1 MLAKLKIENIAII
14 ELADIDFEDGF
25 NVMTG
30 ETGAGKSIIIDSINA
45 VTGERTS
52 KELIRTGAESGR
64 VSAVFENTG
73 GEVSELLNEMGI
85 ECDGSVILSRLIKK
99 DGKNICTVNGNP
111 VTVSTLKAI
120 GSHLINIH
128 GQHDS
133 QSLLQPE
140 NHCSFIDDF
149 GENQSLIEKY
159 TKSYENL
166 LDIQSKIRSID
177 TDEQQKARRIDM
189 LTYQINELEEAEITV
204 GETETLTQRR
214 SFLRNAQD
222 IIDALN
228 SAYESLMADGG
239 GIDSV
244 SDAAYELENAAGMYD
259 GAAAV
264 SQRITDAKYELE
276 DCCSEIR
283 SLLSS
288 AESDPD
294 ELDEV
299 EERLDLLK
307 RMSSKYGATE
317 EKMLAFLENA
327 KTELESI
334 NLSAERLEQLEKEK
348 EKALAETKQLADK
361 LTQRRQKA
369 GEQLSK
375 RICSELKFLDMPNVR
390 FTASRKEKPLSPDG
404 ADEIEFLI
412 SPNVGE
418 EPKPLAKIASG
429 GELSRI
435 MLAIKNVLSG
445 NSDETMIFDEIDTGV
460 SGSAARK
467 IAEKLS
473 QVSQGRQVICVTHLA
488 QIAAQA
494 DCHFMIDKFVK
505 NQKTFTRVT
514 HLDYNGRTEELARLM
529 GAGDDKTA
537 FIKSAQELLRNKT
550 TK

>member
-52 KELIRTGAESGR
+52 KELIRTGAESGK

-73 GEVSELLNEMGI
+73 GEVSAILDEMGI

-99 DGKNICTVNGNP
+99 DGRNICTVNGNP

-149 GENQSLIEKY
+149 GENESLIEKY
-159 TKSYENL
+159 SKSYENL

-327 KTELESI
+327 KAELERYQ
-334 NLSAERLEQLEKEK
+334 NLNN
-348 EKALAETKQLADK
+348 T
-361 LTQRRQKA
+361 
-369 GEQLSK
+369 
-375 RICSELKFLDMPNVR
+375 
-390 FTASRKEKPLSPDG
+390 
-404 ADEIEFLI
+404 
-412 SPNVGE
+412 
-418 EPKPLAKIASG
+418 G
-429 GELSRI
+429 GMQDL
-435 MLAIKNVLSG
+435 N
-445 NSDETMIFDEIDTGV
+445 
-460 SGSAARK
+460 
-467 IAEKLS
+467 AEKLNS
-473 QVSQGRQVICVTHLA
+473 EISDAYEGIMDSVTSGNFDGLDES
-488 QIAAQA
+488 IAA
-494 DCHFMIDKFVK
+494 FNEK
-505 NQKTFTRVT
+505 NAIKQR
-514 HLDYNGRTEELARLM
+514 LRQNRARC
-529 GAGDDKTA
+529 GY
-537 FIKSAQELLRNKT
+537 
-550 TK
+550 

>member
-73 GEVSELLNEMGI
+73 GEVSKLLEEMGI

-99 DGKNICTVNGNP
+99 DGRNICTVNGNP

-327 KTELESI
+327 KAELESI

-348 EKALAETKQLADK
+348 EKALAETKLLADK

-505 NQKTFTRVT
+505 NRKTFTRVT

>member
-52 KELIRTGAESGR
+52 KELIRTGAESGK

-73 GEVSELLNEMGI
+73 GGVSKLLEEMGI
-85 ECDGSVILSRLIKK
+85 ECDDSVILSRLIKK

-327 KTELESI
+327 KAELESI

-348 EKALAETKQLADK
+348 EKVLAETKQLADK

-505 NQKTFTRVT
+505 NRKTFTRVT

>member
-327 KTELESI
+327 KAELESI

-505 NQKTFTRVT
+505 NRKTFTRVT